1 MKIKKTVNINQELL
15 DWINQKIDEKEFASL
30 SHAVEKGL
38 YTMKKNYEK
47 SNNCLKIQHSP

>member
-15 DWINQKIDEKEFASL
+15 DWINQKIEEKEFASL

-47 SNNCLKIQHSP
+47 TEKPNL

>member
-1 MKIKKTVNINQELL
+1 MPKIPKTVTINQDLL
-15 DWINQKIDEKEFASL
+15 DWINQKIEEKEFASL

-47 SNNCLKIQHSP
+47 TEKPNL